1 MTRRSTLLV
10 LLTACA
16 TAALAAARR
25 ADEPG
30 LPPDPVV
37 AAKVALP
44 PKNFTELISS
54 DVKFDLVYV
63 PGGEFAMGSPDDEP
77 GRQPNEGPR
86 RKVKVNPFWLAK
98 CEVSWDEFYHFWKD
112 EKLFKTDE
120 VPDEM
125 KDKDGKLKPDA
136 ITRPTNTYVD
146 ELYDHGRD
154 GHPALCMSH
163 HAAMMYCHWL
173 RWKTKKGYRL
183 PTEAEWEFA
192 CRAGQ
197 DGPYGFR
204 PGEKLTDYAW
214 FKDNSATAEFADPNS
229 KKVEDKQETTHKVG
243 SKRPNALGLFDMHG
257 NVWEWCLDVYEP
269 DYFAKLPADKLSL
282 GPVVKPDGR
291 KWKHVVRG
299 GSWADTADRLRSA
312 CRRPSDPTW
321 IKDDPQL
328 PTSVWWLTKMDV
340 IGFRVCLPVEEYP
353 ELVGIRPMLEKKNEP
368 SEAGIRK
375 RKAK

>member
-1 MTRRSTLLV
+1 
-10 LLTACA
+10 
-16 TAALAAARR
+16 
-25 ADEPG
+25 
-30 LPPDPVV
+30 
-37 AAKVALP
+37 
-44 PKNFTELISS
+44 
-54 DVKFDLVYV
+54 
-63 PGGEFAMGSPDDEP
+63 
-77 GRQPNEGPR
+77 
-86 RKVKVNPFWLAK
+86 VKVNPFWLAK
-98 CEVSWDEFYHFWKD
+98 CECSWDEFYQFWKD
-112 EKLFKTDE
+112 DKLFKTDE
-120 VPDEM
+120 VPDEL

-192 CRAGQ
+192 CRAGRE
-197 DGPYGFR
+197 GPYGFS

-214 FKDNSATAEFADPNS
+214 FKENSASAESADPNA
-229 KKVEDKQETTHKVG
+229 KRVEEKQETTHKVG
-243 SKRPNALGLFDMHG
+243 TKKPNALGLHDMHG

-269 DYFAKLPADKLSL
+269 KYFDKLPADKLAL
-282 GPVVKPDGR
+282 GPVVRPDAR
-291 KWKHVVRG
+291 KWSHVVRG

-353 ELVGIRPMLEKKNEP
+353 ELVGIKPQLEKKNEP